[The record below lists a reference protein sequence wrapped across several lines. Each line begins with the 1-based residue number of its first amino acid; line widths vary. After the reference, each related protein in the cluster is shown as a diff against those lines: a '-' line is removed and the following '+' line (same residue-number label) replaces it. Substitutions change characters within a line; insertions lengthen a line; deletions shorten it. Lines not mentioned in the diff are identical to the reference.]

1 MDAMATKAMIGI
13 LVIIML
19 SKDTERKA
27 SENMISQVAS
37 MPPTIPTSVLWGTD
51 RISLIFLPDFLIFK

>member
-1 MDAMATKAMIGI
+1 MDAMATKAMNGI

-19 SKDTERKA
+19 TKDTERKV

-37 MPPTIPTSVLWGTD
+37 MPPTIPTSVRWGT
-51 RISLIFLPDFLIFK
+51 IFLPDFLIFK